1 MVTVPAM
8 GAEWSKDEL
17 KNMTKA
23 GRKEKKAESRKVF
36 WTAWR
41 RDQRGLCGKW
51 FTRRVLVF
59 FMFAVCIACVYSLL
73 ANSYM
78 LTLLQHRN
86 CSRHHN
92 SPGTQILVP
101 KFDASREC
109 DRGLGSSDPVPI
121 FSFSSKFLIP
131 CVRRA
136 STGHHLQ
143 FPTPPLHK
151 HESRSV

>member
-23 GRKEKKAESRKVF
+23 GRKEKKAESRKEF

-59 FMFAVCIACVYSLL
+59 FLFGLCIACVHFPFV
-73 ANSYM
+73 NSSP
-78 LTLLQHRN
+78 LT
-86 CSRHHN
+86 
-92 SPGTQILVP
+92 
-101 KFDASREC
+101 
-109 DRGLGSSDPVPI
+109 
-121 FSFSSKFLIP
+121 FL
-131 CVRRA
+131 
-136 STGHHLQ
+136 
-143 FPTPPLHK
+143 
-151 HESRSV
+151 